1 MAELKRGFNGAKM
14 NKDLDERLVKSGD
27 YREALNVQVSTSDGS
42 DVGSLQTL
50 KGNTE
55 LTPGVFPFAT
65 GGSRC
70 VGEIVDHKNDDIYW
84 LVAGGLETVNASYK
98 IAKDYIVRYNTQADK
113 LTYVFVDPYKLEV
126 TCSAVNGNNITVASV
141 DSIKEGSHVKYT
153 DNTGAVQNTYVKSIR
168 NAGGNTYPAL
178 NATNQQITLGHTPV
192 NVNLNG
198 TVFAIQPS
206 SSQRVLEFSNVTGL
220 KKITGL
226 SIIEGFLAWTDNITE
241 PKKINIQRSIYGT
254 GGVNRLLIGF
264 GDHADFPTRLV
275 TEGPDGRKN
284 VIAQSLS
291 GKCRFS
297 ELYNITALKPNPKTP
312 PTMTMSATEEDRT
325 NTAGD
330 VNPTEA
336 TTTATNVFENV
347 GGELEPITGQEI
359 NLTFAANVD
368 YRIGDIILLT
378 SNPDLAGTNFTEV
391 DVRIEITSITAT
403 PPDVLS
409 TTGFVGTV
417 LAVSNSLEVQNGLV
431 FYTRLEQAP
440 PLFEFKFPRF
450 AYRWRYADGEY
461 STISPWSEVAF
472 LPSELDYSPKKGY
485 NLGMVNTVRALR
497 VKDYVTESTQMP
509 QDVIELDLL
518 YKEDS
523 SPTIY
528 TVKTIKPFDGGGPA
542 AVDGDIWPDGF
553 SWNRDW
559 GNNLIESE
567 IIHAVVPSNQ
577 GLRPWDNVPRKALA
591 QEVSAN
597 RLIYANYLQNYNLVD
612 SSNTLIKP
620 EVKLSLTGT
629 YESNVVGVPE
639 RSIKTMRTYQVGLVY
654 GDRLGRETPVLA
666 DKKKGS
672 IYVDKENSCSASQLE
687 VQVLS
692 NPPRWA
698 EYFKLFL
705 KETSNEYYNLAMDR
719 WYDAED
725 GNIWLSFPSSDRN
738 KVDEDTFLILKK
750 GHDSDSCVKEKARYK
765 ILAIENEAPL
775 NIKLDKK
782 IQGVYAG
789 SVGNENEGFPFEDF
803 GFFTIDED
811 QANTAFDMATIQ
823 ANSGDMSVYFQIGV
837 NQTAIYDI
845 VSIEQNNS
853 GDYKFTIEG
862 SFGTD
867 VNFLSPA
874 QTWADRQAGIN
885 LFILKKEYEDKP
897 EFDGRFFVKIYNDLV
912 VQQYITNSTVSQ
924 NYKVTRSLSVGWI
937 HNVANENP
945 AHPSF
950 NSCGFAGLIAPA
962 YGFTDEGLV
971 GITFNGGAVGA
982 DNYYLWGDAL
992 STGLVSAGAFGNNGG
1007 VPVAGAPSN
1016 QGRHQADDG
1025 GTEGERFWRDWYV
1038 ATNNVQC
1045 FIDQAWCWAWNGGN
1059 ADNADDANVKY
1070 HKWNGVEAVVDNSV
1084 WNMHGGGSANIAIN
1098 TSAAAWPNGAS
1109 WTSSSGGWRNGGGG
1123 IYQNSIGEN
1132 ILDLSVTG
1140 WLPDE
1145 SAGLNGAAQN
1155 QLINFMEAG
1164 SGEHYSSDTKKQ
1176 RHDNTKDFLKDMVVP
1191 GCLFRWA
1198 QDPAQT
1204 VYKVLDSRQTCGI
1217 ANYKAGNSA
1226 QRGQYYEAGARR
1238 NRFSFKFEALDGSG
1252 QAWDPR
1258 SSIAHDGTM
1267 ETRIEILQPMF
1278 DPGEVLS
1285 SENPAVFETEP
1296 KEAVDVD
1303 IYYETSRAYPVNM
1316 DTDDGVGSINIQP
1329 DEENWFHQRS
1339 IVELKTGAAGSAVP
1353 AGTYFKFFS
1362 GELNP
1367 KKIELNLNNNVTLAV
1382 GDILRVYTRWND
1394 AVDIHVAAAVAG
1406 AQVVEINPFVH
1417 NNAIKLAWFNCYSF
1431 GNGVESNRIRDD
1443 FNKPTIAKGVKASS
1457 TIAEP
1462 YEEERR
1468 GSGFIFSGVYNSVS
1482 GLNELNQF
1490 IQAEPITKDLN
1501 PDYGSIQKLHTRDTN
1516 ILTMC
1521 EDKVLRVLSNK
1532 DALYNAD
1539 GSKNVTASN
1548 AVLGDVT
1555 PINGNFGISKNP
1567 ESFAT
1572 NDNQVFFTDRQRA
1585 AVISVEGNS
1594 CIPISELGMK
1604 DFFIDTFKEIGSDG
1618 IFYGSYDKRKA
1629 EYNLTMFRNIGKI
1642 GNPFMPITVSYGPK
1656 QKGWTSFKSFLPQG
1670 GVSLNNEYY
1679 TFNSASLWKHHSNPI
1694 RNNFYGVQFDS
1705 YVDILYNDQ
1714 PKDVKSFNTIN
1725 YEGTQSKVSQFVT
1738 VNVNGVNYSDK
1749 EFYNLVAKEG
1759 WYIENVTT
1767 DIQTGS
1773 AAEFK
1778 NKEGK
1783 WFSVIKG
1790 NDNQMT
1796 AGNEETL
1803 GLETFTGTYALD
1815 TSEFSTQGIGMATAS
1830 SDGTDPAEVMFIIG
1844 T

>member
-1 MAELKRGFNGAKM
+1 MAELKRGFSGAKM

-27 YREALNVQVSTSDGS
+27 YREALNVQISTSDGS

-98 IAKDYIVRYNTQADK
+98 IAKDYIVRYNTQVDK

-126 TCSAVNGNNITVASV
+126 TCSAINGDKITVASV

-153 DNTGAVQNTYVKSIR
+153 DSTGAVQNTYVKSIR

-198 TVFAIQPS
+198 TVFTIQPS

-254 GGVNRLLIGF
+254 GGVNRLLIGL

-336 TTTATNVFENV
+336 TTTATDVFENV

-359 NLTFAANVD
+359 SLTFAANVD
-368 YRIGDIILLT
+368 YRVGDIILLT

-409 TTGFVGTV
+409 TTGFTGTV

-542 AVDGDIWPDGF
+542 ALDGDIWPDGF

-577 GLRPWDNVPRKALA
+577 SLRPWDNVPRKALA

-692 NPPRWA
+692 NPPSWA

-885 LFILKKEYEDKP
+885 LIILKKEYEDKP

-912 VQQYITNSTVSQ
+912 VQQYITSSTVNQ
-924 NYKVTRSLSVGWI
+924 NYKVVRSLSVGWI
-937 HNVANENP
+937 HNVSNENP
-945 AHPSF
+945 AHPSY
-950 NSCGFAGLIAPA
+950 NSTGGGLNGLVSNA
-962 YGFTDEGLV
+962 YGFTDEGLGV
-971 GITFNGGAVGA
+971 NFTGALLPDGSGNRFYV
-982 DNYYLWGDAL
+982 WGDSL
-992 STGLVSAGAFGNNGG
+992 STGLVSPGAFGNN
-1007 VPVAGAPSN
+1007 AGAPNN
-1016 QGRHQADDG
+1016 QGRGAANDPDDG
-1025 GTEGERFWRDWYV
+1025 EAFWKAWYV
-1038 ATNNVQC
+1038 ASPGANVQC
-1045 FIDQAWCWAWNGGN
+1045 FIDQAWCWGWNGGDN
-1059 ADNADDANVKY
+1059 DNADTANVDY
-1070 HKWNGVEAVVDNSV
+1070 HKWDGVDAAVDNQV
-1084 WNMHGGGSANIAIN
+1084 WNMGGGANIAIGTYDN
-1098 TSAAAWPNGAS
+1098 SPEGAN

-1123 IYQNSIGEN
+1123 IYQNASGEN

-1140 WLPDE
+1140 WLPDRDSNYNE
-1145 SAGLNGAAQN
+1145 DNSNSTAQ
-1155 QLINFMEAG
+1155 LVNFMRAG
-1164 SGEHYSSDTKKQ
+1164 SAEHYGSDIKKQ
-1176 RHDNTKDFLKDMVVP
+1176 RHDNTKDFLKDMLVP

-1198 QDPAQT
+1198 QDPAET

-1217 ANYKAGNSA
+1217 VNYKAGNAGS
-1226 QRGQYYEAGARR
+1226 RGKFWSVGARR

-1258 SSIAHDGTM
+1258 SSMAHDGTM

-1278 DPGEVLS
+1278 DSDEVLS

-1339 IVELKTGAAGSAVP
+1339 IVELKTGAATSVVP

-1367 KKIELNLNNNVTLAV
+1367 KKIELNLSGNVTLAV

-1394 AVDIHVAAAVAG
+1394 AVDIHVAAAVAN

-1417 NNAIKLAWFNCYSF
+1417 NNAIRLAWFNCYSF

-1594 CIPISELGMK
+1594 CIPVSELGMK
-1604 DFFIDTFKEIGSDG
+1604 DFFIDTFKEIGDDG

-1790 NDNQMT
+1790 DNNQMA

-1815 TSEFSTQGIGMATAS
+1815 TSEFSTQGIGMATVS
-1830 SDGTDPAEVMFIIG
+1830 SDETDPADIMFIIG